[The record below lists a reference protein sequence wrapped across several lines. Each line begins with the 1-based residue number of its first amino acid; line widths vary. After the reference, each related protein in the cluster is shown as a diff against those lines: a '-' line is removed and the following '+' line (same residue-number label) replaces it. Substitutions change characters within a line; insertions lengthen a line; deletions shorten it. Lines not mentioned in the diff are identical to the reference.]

1 MSHSEIISTSRTL
14 LNAGSET
21 TSTTVA
27 ATTYYLLQNPDILH
41 RVQSEVRAAFKTA
54 DDITLHAVSSP
65 NRLPYLEA
73 VLKESLRCFPP
84 VPTKLPRIVGPAGA
98 VIDGS
103 YVSRNITVGVHAW
116 SASHSSAN
124 FANPDTFE
132 PERWMANPPSQYRN
146 DMRTAS
152 QPFSLGLRGCIG
164 KG

>member
-103 YVSRNITVGVHAW
+103 YVSRNVLIYIYCFESLVVTDVYLDHCRRPRMVCIPQQRQFRKPGYLRARTLDGQ
-116 SASHSSAN
+116 SAI
-124 FANPDTFE
+124 PV
-132 PERWMANPPSQYRN
+132 P
-146 DMRTAS
+146 
-152 QPFSLGLRGCIG
+152 
-164 KG
+164 